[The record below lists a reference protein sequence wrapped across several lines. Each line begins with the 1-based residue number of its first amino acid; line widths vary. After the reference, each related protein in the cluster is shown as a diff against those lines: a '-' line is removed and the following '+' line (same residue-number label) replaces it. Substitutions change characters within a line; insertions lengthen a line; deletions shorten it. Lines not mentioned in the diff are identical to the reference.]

1 MRQIRSSV
9 FETNSSSVHSLCI
22 SKKAWVPPDR
32 TVEFRV
38 GDYGWDFGA
47 ADPVSY
53 LYTAI
58 IDNPKALDR
67 LREILD
73 KHGIKYR
80 FQPNDDKW
88 FLGIDHGE
96 EAESIAER
104 ILSDEDQTLRFLF
117 SSESIV
123 YTGNDNEGSDGLCFA
138 GDTVIYDVDKGDFVS
153 NPDHDSENFEYYMK
167 GN

>member
-1 MRQIRSSV
+1 MRQIRSNV

-22 SKKAWVPPDR
+22 SKKAWIPPDR

-80 FQPNDDKW
+80 FQPNDNKW
-88 FLGIDHGE
+88 FLVIDHSGE
-96 EAESIAER
+96 AKFIAEK
-104 ILSDEDQTLRFLF
+104 ILGDEDQTLRFLF
-117 SSESIV
+117 SPESIV
-123 YTGNDNEGSDGLCFA
+123 YTGNDNEEPDVPCFA
-138 GDTVIYDVDKGDFVS
+138 ACPEIYDFDRRKYVP
-153 NPDHDSENFEYYMK
+153 NPDHDTENFEYYMK